1 MRRYI
6 IVGGVAAGATA
17 AARLRRLDEEAKI
30 LLIERGSNV
39 SYANCGFPY
48 YIGGEIQSRN
58 AIFVATKESIEAK
71 YNIDV
76 RQRTEVTGIDKEA
89 HKVNLKN
96 LETGEESIEEYTKLL
111 LATGSS
117 PIVPPFPGV
126 DGDRVFTLWSV
137 PDTDRIKE
145 FVVKNKPK
153 SAVVVGGGFI
163 GLEMVEN
170 LVRLGVKVSLVEMM
184 PQVMAPFD
192 SDMSKMIENHLCEK
206 GVDMHLGKGLVSIH
220 DGGRRALLDDGQSID
235 CDMVL
240 LSIGVRPN
248 NELAKA
254 INLKMGKK
262 GHVIVDEHM
271 KTSEPDIFAAGD
283 LVESK
288 NFITGEMR
296 CVPLA
301 GPANKQG
308 RIAADNMALE
318 ANSDDPKVAIHGV
331 RDISGAENRY
341 IYKGTQ
347 GTSVAQIFD
356 LDAAST
362 GLNERQLK
370 QQGMEYMTD
379 YAFSLVHPQSHAGY
393 FPGALPMCI
402 KLIFSLKDGKVLGA
416 QIVGYDGVDKRIDV
430 ISTAMR
436 FEATVYDL
444 IHLELA
450 YAPPYSSAKD
460 PVNMAGYAATN
471 ILEGLTDVRT
481 WDQALEA
488 VKNSDKNELI
498 DVREEIELMAH
509 KIDGVKNI
517 PLTSLR
523 DRMSELSKDKSYYLF
538 CAIGLRGY
546 LAERILKQNGYDVKD
561 VLGGIRTYQA
571 GSRCRGKDDRM
582 SDVYGRNGNHK
593 RGID

>member
-153 SAVVVGGGFI
+153 SVVVVGGGFI

>member
-206 GVDMHLGKGLVSIH
+206 GVDMHLGKELVSIH

-318 ANSDDPKVAIHGV
+318 ANGDDPKVAIHGV

-416 QIVGYDGVDKRIDV
+416 QIIGYDGVDKRIDV

-523 DRMSELSKDKSYYLF
+523 DRMSELSKDKTYYLF